1 MKKKE
6 NPLQDSRDSFD
17 FCPVPHTRADV
28 AVAADDDTDADAP
41 DAAATAGVLDE
52 DD

>member
-1 MKKKE
+1 
-6 NPLQDSRDSFD
+6 
-17 FCPVPHTRADV
+17 VPHARANV
-28 AVAADDDTDADAP
+28 AVAADDDNDANAP